1 MLSLKVELEG
11 SVVDVIFVEPAPS
24 FHAVLAEI
32 AARYP
37 RKCGMEGAPAEEQ
50 LLLDPLQKFDLT
62 CVGSRSMGSPLDPMC
77 MQWSGGVDSCC
88 CASPPLT
95 SDGAVG
101 AGMWTM
107 TEIRSRSARR
117 WSGRKR

>member
-37 RKCGMEGAPAEEQ
+37 RKCGMEAAPAEEQ

-62 CVGSRSMGSPLDPMC
+62 CVGSRSMGSPLDP
-77 MQWSGGVDSCC
+77 
-88 CASPPLT
+88 CACS
-95 SDGAVG
+95 G
-101 AGMWTM
+101 AGGGQLLLCVAPTD
-107 TEIRSRSARR
+107 E
-117 WSGRKR
+117 